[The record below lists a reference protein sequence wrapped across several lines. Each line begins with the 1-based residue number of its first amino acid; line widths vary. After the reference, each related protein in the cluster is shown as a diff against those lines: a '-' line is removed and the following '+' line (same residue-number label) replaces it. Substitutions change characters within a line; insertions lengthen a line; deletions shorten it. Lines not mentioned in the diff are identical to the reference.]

1 MAHLDGEVT
10 SGSPD
15 QAHVELSQGVDPEVV
30 AGTVVAVGELVNI
43 VQPAVTTSVAVVVE
57 AYA

>member
-1 MAHLDGEVT
+1 M
-10 SGSPD
+10 
-15 QAHVELSQGVDPEVV
+15 ELSQGVDPEVV

>member
-1 MAHLDGEVT
+1 MTHLDGEVT
-10 SGSPD
+10 GGSPD

-30 AGTVVAVGELVNI
+30 TGTVVAVGELVNI